1 MVDAER
7 PLRSLIAPCSHT
19 VMYYRILN
27 SCDGREFASS
37 SRLRAWAIGVA
48 WFHLLGT
55 REKKIEVEMSVKRW
69 LRTEIS
75 DALWLICNRVVWL
88 QPLGANR
95 QNRITFL
102 SEPVL
107 RAPSEQ

>member
-1 MVDAER
+1 MR
-7 PLRSLIAPCSHT
+7 RSGI
-19 VMYYRILN
+19 RI
-27 SCDGREFASS
+27 FISS
-37 SRLRAWAIGVA
+37 MRLGVGVA
-48 WFHLLGT
+48 SFHLLGT
-55 REKKIEVEMSVKRW
+55 REKKIEVEMSVKRCW